1 MFQIFSF
8 ACGCEVREEPSLSTL
23 YSPHAYHLDGYLT
36 PRELKSDSLFPVL
49 MRWGHSS
56 VAPPYPQHACTLK
69 LTYWRLSL
77 INRDEKQ
84 TLGSFILTSFSAL
97 CLSFSP
103 SGFTLH
109 LPHYCPPATTTT
121 VLARELL
128 TASRRDSGAPDECW
142 DACLPRTLS
151 VHGVVLPADPEQPG
165 HSASQVLNQGWL
177 SGPEKLGW
185 PYPEIMGHFWK

>member
-1 MFQIFSF
+1 MFSIFSF
-8 ACGCEVREEPSLSTL
+8 ACSCEVREEPSLSTL

-49 MRWGHSS
+49 MCWGHSS
-56 VAPPYPQHACTLK
+56 VAPHPQHARTLK

-77 INRDEKQ
+77 INCDEKQ
-84 TLGSFILTSFSAL
+84 TLGSFISTPFSPL

-103 SGFTLH
+103 SCFTLH

-128 TASRRDSGAPDECW
+128 TTSRRDFGTPDECW
-142 DACLPRTLS
+142 DACLPKMLS
-151 VHGVVLPADPEQPG
+151 IHGVVLPGGPEQSG
-165 HSASQVLNQGWL
+165 HSATAKCWTRAGCRALKS
-177 SGPEKLGW
+177 
-185 PYPEIMGHFWK
+185 